1 MNAVFLLVT
10 LDLDLE
16 AKGAGSLEHTRQRT
30 AHRQTRANRHGWV
43 DRRAQVVEHLS
54 SRPRCCAPVNNTV
67 VRSLTHV
74 IPSSMVV
81 QVWRPWS
88 REIWLKKNW
97 KVSWY
102 FFVSSQ
108 EPFVQIQSLVATFFE
123 NCRGIEDNCQNIV
136 NSKSLWLD
144 FRMISGLND
153 RIKSFI
159 RLLSA
164 MSVLS
169 EDPENRNNSD
179 PRNRQKGGMWLK
191 TQ

>member
-74 IPSSMVV
+74 IPSSMV
-81 QVWRPWS
+81 
-88 REIWLKKNW
+88 
-97 KVSWY
+97 
-102 FFVSSQ
+102 

-136 NSKSLWLD
+136 NSKSL
-144 FRMISGLND
+144 
-153 RIKSFI
+153 
-159 RLLSA
+159 
-164 MSVLS
+164 
-169 EDPENRNNSD
+169 
-179 PRNRQKGGMWLK
+179 
-191 TQ
+191 

>member
-81 QVWRPWS
+81 ASLTTVKS
-88 REIWLKKNW
+88 RNLTQEKLKS
-97 KVSWY
+97 V
-102 FFVSSQ
+102 
-108 EPFVQIQSLVATFFE
+108 
-123 NCRGIEDNCQNIV
+123 
-136 NSKSLWLD
+136 
-144 FRMISGLND
+144 
-153 RIKSFI
+153 
-159 RLLSA
+159 
-164 MSVLS
+164 MSVMILFCQLS
-169 EDPENRNNSD
+169 GAIRSNPVAS
-179 PRNRQKGGMWLK
+179 GHIL
-191 TQ
+191 